1 MPMTRITTHIRHHFV
16 GYVALFVALGGTSY
30 AAFSLPPGSVG
41 GPQIRN
47 HAIDPVKLDPKLIT
61 GSVRAWAVVGS
72 AGRVLAGGGKPHIG
86 SPPVP
91 GSYEIRWGVKLA
103 AQCSTIATIDSGH
116 SPTTEQIQIPGTQ
129 SVAVTAGY
137 AVANTTGGPHGT
149 TFVTTFNQQGALT
162 PLGFDVAIVC

>member
-1 MPMTRITTHIRHHFV
+1 MTRIAVHLRQHIV

-41 GPQIRN
+41 GPQIKN

-72 AGRVLAGGGKPHIG
+72 AGHVIAGGGKPHIG

-91 GSYEIRWGVKLA
+91 GSYEITWGV
-103 AQCSTIATIDSGH
+103 QVGSRCSTEATIDGGH
-116 SPTTEQIQIPGTQ
+116 SPTTEQIPIPGNP

>member
-1 MPMTRITTHIRHHFV
+1 MTRIARHIRRNIV
-16 GYVALFVALGGTSY
+16 GYVALFIALGGTSY

-41 GPQIRN
+41 GPQIKN
-47 HAIDPVKLDPKLIT
+47 HAIDPVKLNPKLIT
-61 GSVRAWAVVGS
+61 GSVRAWAVVGR
-72 AGRVLAGGGKPHIG
+72 AGRVIAGGGTPQIG
-86 SPPVP
+86 NPPIP
-91 GSYEIRWGVKLA
+91 GSYEIRWSVRVGSR
-103 AQCSTIATIDSGH
+103 CSTVATVDGGH
-116 SPTTEQIQIPGTQ
+116 SPTTEQIPIPGNP

>member
-1 MPMTRITTHIRHHFV
+1 LTRIATHLRHNIV

-30 AAFSLPPGSVG
+30 AAFSLPANSVG
-41 GPQIRN
+41 GRQIRN

-72 AGRVLAGGGKPHIG
+72 AGHVIAGGGRPHIG
-86 SPPVP
+86 TPPVP
-91 GSYEIRWGVKLA
+91 GSYEVRWAVNVGSR
-103 AQCSTIATIDSGH
+103 CSTVATIDSGH
-116 SPTTEQIQIPGTQ
+116 SPTTEQISIPGNP

-137 AVANTTGGPHGT
+137 AVANTTGRRHGT
-149 TFVTTFNQQGALT
+149 TFVSTFNQQGALT

>member
-1 MPMTRITTHIRHHFV
+1 MHLRQHIV
-16 GYVALFVALGGTSY
+16 GYMALFVALGGTSY
-30 AAFSLPPGSVG
+30 AAVSLPRGSVG

-47 HAIDPVKLDPKLIT
+47 HAIDPVKLDPKQIT
-61 GSVRAWAVVGS
+61 GNVRAWAVVGS
-72 AGRVLAGGGKPHIG
+72 AGHVIAGGGKPQIG

-91 GSYEIRWGVKLA
+91 GSYEIKWGVKVGSR
-103 AQCSTIATIDSGH
+103 CSTLATIDGGH
-116 SPTTEQIQIPGTQ
+116 SPTTETIPIPGNP
-129 SVAVTAGY
+129 SVSVTAGY

>member
-1 MPMTRITTHIRHHFV
+1 MTRIAMHIRHHIV

-30 AAFSLPPGSVG
+30 AASSLPPRSVAG
-41 GPQIRN
+41 TQIRN
-47 HAIDPVKLDPKLIT
+47 HAVDRVKPDPKPIT

-72 AGRVLAGGGKPHIG
+72 AGHVIAGGGKPHVG
-86 SPPVP
+86 NPPIP
-91 GSYEIRWGVKLA
+91 GSYEVRWGVKVPSRCA
-103 AQCSTIATIDSGH
+103 TVATIDAGH
-116 SPTTEQIQIPGTQ
+116 SPTTEQIPIPGNP

-137 AVANTTGGPHGT
+137 AVANTKGGARGT

>member
-1 MPMTRITTHIRHHFV
+1 MLIRQHIV

-30 AAFSLPPGSVG
+30 AAVSLPRGSVG
-41 GPQIRN
+41 APQIRN
-47 HAIDPVKLDPKLIT
+47 HAIGPVKLDPKLIT
-61 GSVRAWAVVGS
+61 GNVRAWAVVGS
-72 AGRVLAGGGKPHIG
+72 AGHVIAGGGKPQIG

-91 GSYEIRWGVKLA
+91 GSYEIKWGVRVGSR
-103 AQCSTIATIDSGH
+103 CSTVATIDGGH
-116 SPTTEQIQIPGTQ
+116 SPTTETIPIPGNP

-149 TFVTTFNQQGALT
+149 TFVSTFNQQGALT

>member
-1 MPMTRITTHIRHHFV
+1 MHIRQHIV

-30 AAFSLPPGSVG
+30 AAVSLPRDSVG
-41 GPQIRN
+41 GAQIRN
-47 HAIDPVKLDPKLIT
+47 HAITPVKLDPKLIT
-61 GSVRAWAVVGS
+61 GNVRAWAVVGS
-72 AGRVLAGGGKPHIG
+72 AGHVIAGGGKPQIG

-91 GSYEIRWGVKLA
+91 GSYEIKWGVKVGSR
-103 AQCSTIATIDSGH
+103 CSTLATIDGGH
-116 SPTTEQIQIPGTQ
+116 SPTTETIPIPGNP

-149 TFVTTFNQQGALT
+149 TFVSTFNQQGALT